1 MRSFTRFLSIA
12 LTSVV
17 LAAPA
22 AAQNYSFTLTG
33 PISAFWTLPASPSP
47 DDTYPYAFK
56 LLTVSRVIDNNLPST
71 CSMEFYGGGGGGLTS
86 CELNFYGDQP
96 LFTGSVT
103 EPTFKLG
110 TFALRYGS
118 PTSPATSTLTI
129 ATVVPE
135 PSSVVLL
142 GAGLAGLAGVAR
154 RRKRAVTA

>member
-33 PISAFWTLPASPSP
+33 PISAFWTLPASPTP
-47 DDTYPYAFK
+47 DVTFSYYFQ
-56 LLTVSRVIDNNLPST
+56 LLNVSRVIDNNLPST
-71 CSMEFYGGGGGGLTS
+71 CGMEFYNDTGGLTS
-86 CELNFYGDQP
+86 CELNLYGEQ
-96 LFTGSVT
+96 LFTGSPT

-110 TFALRYGS
+110 TFALRPGS
-118 PTSPATSTLTI
+118 PTNPANSTLTI

-142 GAGLAGLAGVAR
+142 GAGLAGLACVAR